1 MRTINL
7 EQTCELCPEQYWAHS
22 GAKTIGYIRLRWGH
36 LTCDYLPTGRA
47 MLSNN
52 DIRVLD
58 YQFEDE
64 YKGCFDTDEE
74 RKEWL
79 KKCKDALMK
88 EFLKNKHK

>member
-1 MRTINL
+1 MRTIKF

-36 LTCDYLPTGRA
+36 LTCDYLPNGRA
-47 MLSNN
+47 TLSDN

-58 YQFEDE
+58 HKFKDE

-79 KKCKDALMK
+79 EKCEKALME
-88 EFLKNKHK
+88 EFLKHKHK